1 MTDLMPAETLSTA
14 AKRLRERATA
24 PNITPGPW
32 LCLDGGDR
40 IIRYPGIDDTDY
52 VVDEP
57 TSNSANAEWIALM
70 HPGVGL
76 ALADWLE
83 REAAIWTELEAVKAE
98 LHPKGYKLS
107 WPISTHDEALAVA
120 RAVLGGAQ

>member
-1 MTDLMPAETLSTA
+1 MPDLTPAETLTAA
-14 AKRLRERATA
+14 AKRLREHATD
-24 PNITPGPW
+24 PDITPGPW

-83 REAAIWTELEAVKAE
+83 WEASTVSSTAWA
-98 LHPKGYKLS
+98 
-107 WPISTHDEALAVA
+107 PINIGLDRALAVA
-120 RAVLGGAQ
+120 RQILGEVTE